1 MQRYVSVGLR
11 SIVLDYAQLSPKKV
25 VTWMKFLHRKE
36 RRGEEAAPC
45 SVQNH
50 LGQEKKRTKGCFSS
64 SCFSPL
70 RKGGNASKIALVFY
84 DQILLSHLLPLYLSM
99 FHWIVLNLTSFSLWL
114 KEQKKL
120 SKNKGCFFSVS
131 LLFFRD
137 MSQKSHFLS
146 GYEIYLL
153 YAWKKTESSAWT
165 LIFME
170 RCTETAEARLLW
182 KKKPRKLI

>member
-1 MQRYVSVGLR
+1 
-11 SIVLDYAQLSPKKV
+11 
-25 VTWMKFLHRKE
+25 
-36 RRGEEAAPC
+36 
-45 SVQNH
+45 
-50 LGQEKKRTKGCFSS
+50 
-64 SCFSPL
+64 
-70 RKGGNASKIALVFY
+70 
-84 DQILLSHLLPLYLSM
+84 M

-182 KKKPRKLI
+182 KKTRGCSFNYKTLERDTVVVQPILLEFFGGKASFFYSYVDDLGDISKSFEIVQPFSCLEGLCHQYENLNFATSRWALKIFGTIGDT